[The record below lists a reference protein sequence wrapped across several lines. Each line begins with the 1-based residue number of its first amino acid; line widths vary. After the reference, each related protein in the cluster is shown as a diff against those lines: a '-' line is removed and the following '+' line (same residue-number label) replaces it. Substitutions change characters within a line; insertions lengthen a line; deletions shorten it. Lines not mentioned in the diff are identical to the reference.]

1 MEKTFVM
8 IKPDGVRR
16 GLMGDII
23 SRIEK
28 KGFKITK
35 AKLVEPGRKMFEKH
49 YIEHI
54 EKPFFEELLTYILT
68 GPVMA
73 MEVEGNYVIEIMRLM
88 IGNRDP
94 KLAAPGTIRGDYAS
108 SINENV
114 IHASDSPSSA
124 KRELELWFD

>member
-73 MEVEGNYVIEIMRLM
+73 MGGRYCVIEIMRLM
-88 IGNRDP
+88 IEI
-94 KLAAPGTIRGDYAS
+94 GTP
-108 SINENV
+108 N
-114 IHASDSPSSA
+114 
-124 KRELELWFD
+124 